1 MVAALLMTVRPSA
14 LSLEAMWCSFSVV
27 TPLQGQGRSPALAE
41 LLCRPT
47 GVSVLVDRVEQ
58 VEQLLRRLGCEELV
72 DLVGFGEEDGDSAE
86 DVHVAALVAGDAHGK
101 ADVDAHPVDR
111 CLVADDL
118 QGRPLD
124 RLLRL

>member
-14 LSLEAMWCSFSVV
+14 LSLEAMWCPSSVV

-58 VEQLLRRLGCEELV
+58 VEQLCQRFGGEERV
-72 DLVGFGEEDGDSAE
+72 DLVGVGEEDGDAAE
-86 DVHVAALVAGDAHGK
+86 DGYVAAQLAADSLSEAH
-101 ADVDAHPVDR
+101 
-111 CLVADDL
+111 
-118 QGRPLD
+118 
-124 RLLRL
+124 